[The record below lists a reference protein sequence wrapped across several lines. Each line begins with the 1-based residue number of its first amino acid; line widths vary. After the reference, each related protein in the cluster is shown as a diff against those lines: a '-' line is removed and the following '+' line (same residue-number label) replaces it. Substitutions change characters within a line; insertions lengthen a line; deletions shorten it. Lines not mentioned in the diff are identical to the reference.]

1 MGDPQDPNDPATG
14 GAAMTAP
21 GDSAMV
27 ATLAHGAGLVTR
39 HPRAVGVALVLGGAV
54 VATTSA
60 VFIALLGLSWLLL
73 VLPSVPVL
81 ACFVGGGIL
90 LTRGARRAGLA
101 GNAELEGR
109 LLALAVAEGG
119 QVTVTG
125 AAVSLGIPLAT
136 ADEALMRLVRSG
148 HVTAENDTSTGA
160 VLYLFPDIQARQ
172 PAHLLPRAPGPAYAP
187 YPYAPPMVHVPKRPM
202 LVPTPHPA
210 AFAYPQGL
218 VRVANRSRVAAA
230 MLAFLLGTFGIHKF
244 YLGRPVAGLLYMLF
258 FWTFIPYL
266 LGLVDFIRLLV
277 MSDHEFELTY
287 NTALELPR
295 LPPPR

>member
-1 MGDPQDPNDPATG
+1 
-14 GAAMTAP
+14 
-21 GDSAMV
+21 
-27 ATLAHGAGLVTR
+27 
-39 HPRAVGVALVLGGAV
+39 
-54 VATTSA
+54 
-60 VFIALLGLSWLLL
+60 
-73 VLPSVPVL
+73 
-81 ACFVGGGIL
+81 
-90 LTRGARRAGLA
+90 
-101 GNAELEGR
+101 
-109 LLALAVAEGG
+109 
-119 QVTVTG
+119 
-125 AAVSLGIPLAT
+125 
-136 ADEALMRLVRSG
+136 
-148 HVTAENDTSTGA
+148 
-160 VLYLFPDIQARQ
+160 
-172 PAHLLPRAPGPAYAP
+172 
-187 YPYAPPMVHVPKRPM
+187 MVHVPKRPM